1 MSIGFDSYDTVIGFE
16 CHVQLSTASKLF
28 SKGPNIFG
36 HSPNSLVDIVD
47 AGLPGVLPTLNQK
60 AVEFAVKLGLALSCE
75 IRRESIFSRK
85 HYFYPDLP
93 KGYQIS
99 QFDKP
104 ICEHGILKFMVD
116 GEEKSIRIRRIHIE
130 EDAGKNTHIDGGNAS
145 FVDFNRAGTPLL
157 EVVTEPD
164 LRSAQE
170 AMEAFKALRQL
181 VTFLGI
187 CDGNMAQGSMRAD
200 ANVSVKKKTDT
211 ELGTRTETKNLNSFR
226 FLGQAISFESR
237 RQIIELESGNKILQE
252 TRLWDS
258 NAKESRPMRSKEE
271 AHDYR
276 YFPDP
281 DLLPLVLTEKL
292 ISEIKNQLPELPYE
306 KCIRYKKTLGLSD
319 YDAQVLTSE
328 YFLSAYFEEA
338 LTLYNSPKGIANW
351 IINDV
356 LRSSKENITEDGLT
370 ENALHIPSKSIA
382 ELVKLIDEQTISSN
396 IAKRVFGILEK
407 EPAKSPLKIVEEN
420 NWRVVVDLQE
430 INQVVDQVLREN
442 PLEVEKFLSG
452 KEKILGFLMGQLMKI
467 SKGKL
472 DPKSANQLMIDG
484 LARHKLNQK
493 K

>member
-1 MSIGFDSYDTVIGFE
+1 MNIRFDSYETVIGFE

-36 HSPNSLVDIVD
+36 HSPNTLVDIVD
-47 AGLPGVLPTLNQK
+47 AGLPGVLPTINQK
-60 AVEFAVKLGLALSCE
+60 AVEFAIKLGLALSCE

-104 ICEHGILKFMVD
+104 ICENGILRFMVD

-130 EDAGKNTHIDGGNAS
+130 EDAGKNTHTDGGSSS

-164 LRSAQE
+164 LTNAKE

-200 ANVSVKKKTDT
+200 ANVSVRKVGDLV
-211 ELGTRTETKNLNSFR
+211 LGTRTETKNLNSFK
-226 FLGQAISFESR
+226 FLGQAITFEAR
-237 RQIIELESGNKILQE
+237 RQIIELESGKEILQE

-258 NAKESRPMRSKEE
+258 NTKETRPMRSKEE

-281 DLLPLVLTEKL
+281 DLLPLVLPDELLSRVK
-292 ISEIKNQLPELPYE
+292 SDLPELPYE
-306 KCIRYKKTLGLSD
+306 KFNRYQKELSLND

-328 YFLSAYFEEA
+328 HILSSYFEDA
-338 LTLYNSPKGIANW
+338 LSSYNSPKGIANW

-356 LRSSKENITEDGLT
+356 LRSSKDNIDEDGLT
-370 ENALHIPSKSIA
+370 EDALRIPAKSIA
-382 ELVKLIDEQTISSN
+382 ELVKLIDEQVISSS
-396 IAKRVFGILEK
+396 IAKRVYALLEK
-407 EPAKSPLKIVEEN
+407 DPKTSPTAIVEEN
-420 NWRVVVDLQE
+420 NWRVVVDMEE
-430 INQVVDQVLREN
+430 INQFVDQVLREN
-442 PLEVEKFLSG
+442 PDEVLKYHNG
-452 KEKILGFLMGQLMKI
+452 KVKILGFLMGQLMKI

-472 DPKSANQLMIDG
+472 DPKSANDLMING
-484 LARHKLNQK
+484 LARNKDQNQ
-493 K
+493 